1 MKKTNNILLL
11 AAIAAGFAFTS
22 CEDQPDKFENTSGI
36 PSVNYIRSLS
46 GETQNPNK
54 DPEDKHYTFGEL
66 VEKAS
71 PNEVLCLVG
80 NNLKSVYKAF
90 FNDCEVTLNT
100 SYMED
105 KTLILTVPEQI
116 PTRVTDK
123 IYLVTKSND
132 TVKYDFHVII
142 PAPTMNI
149 DGMTCEYAERGSVAT
164 ITGKYM
170 IDDPSY
176 PLTVK
181 FTSENGS
188 LIKAEIKKIAEDY
201 TSIDFVIPEEAAEGP
216 IYVSSIYGES
226 KTVFNYMDSR
236 GMLFDFDGKTGLGN
250 HGWHSRTIKSDET
263 SLCGNFL
270 QLGENGATLSEDA
283 GWDDA
288 NFSFEYWA
296 GSWDTPQNI
305 TSGDGIALFNLADF
319 KDCQNKAL
327 KFEMYIPSSNPWQAG
342 AMQICFQPLEQ
353 VTISG
358 NAIEGYDNVAAANMY
373 VFNGEGTGGDWAKG
387 KWGRGMYRP
396 WTETG
401 KFDTGDKW
409 ITVTI
414 PLTSLI
420 YDRTGAVTDTNNT
433 PSKETDFASL
443 TMFVMGGGINGT
455 ECSPIIKVDNIRVVP
470 IK

>member
-11 AAIAAGFAFTS
+11 AAIAAAGFAFTS

-46 GETQNPNK
+46 GETENRN
-54 DPEDKHYTFGEL
+54 DEEDRKYTYGEL
-66 VEKAS
+66 VEQAS
-71 PNEVLCLVG
+71 PQEVLCLVG

-123 IYLVTKSND
+123 LYLVTKSND
-132 TVKYDFHVII
+132 TVKYDFHIVI
-142 PAPTMNI
+142 PAPAPNSMS
-149 DGMTCEYAERGSVAT
+149 CEYAKQGSVASL
-164 ITGKYM
+164 IGKYL
-170 IDDPSY
+170 IDDPSC
-176 PLTVK
+176 PLEVK
-181 FTSENGS
+181 FTDKNGNYVN
-188 LIKAEIKKIAEDY
+188 AEIKDIAKDY
-201 TSIDFVIPEEAAEGP
+201 TSVSFVIPDNAVEGP
-216 IYVSSIYGES
+216 IYVSSIYGET
-226 KTVFNYMDSR
+226 KTIFNYMDSR
-236 GMLFDFDGKTGLGN
+236 GMMFDFDGKTGLGN

-270 QLGENGATLSEDA
+270 QFGENGATLSESA
-283 GWDDA
+283 GWDDS

-305 TSGDGIALFNLADF
+305 TSGNGIALYNLVNF
-319 KDCQNKAL
+319 KNYENKAV
-327 KFEMYIPSSNPWQAG
+327 KFEMYISSNSKWKSG

-353 VTISG
+353 LTISG
-358 NAIEGYDNVAAANMY
+358 YAVEGYDNVAAANMY
-373 VFNGEGTGGDWAKG
+373 VFNGEGTGDEWAKG
-387 KWGRGMYRP
+387 NWGRALYRP
-396 WTETG
+396 WTDTG
-401 KFDTGDKW
+401 EYDTGDKW

-414 PLTSLI
+414 PLTSLT
-420 YDRTGAVTDTNNT
+420 YDHKGAVTTNK